1 MTRQLRDS
9 NFEGST
15 VSNFSQL
22 PREMQ
27 AEYTRAYNE
36 TKQRMA
42 NMTQRMGNG
51 NQQAP

>member
-1 MTRQLRDS
+1 
-9 NFEGST
+9 
-15 VSNFSQL
+15 
-22 PREMQ
+22 MQ